1 MLKKIL
7 EVDPAKRMTPYQI
20 MDDPWMQM
28 TDAQASQVEVFS
40 DYEKQKIVS
49 EFEYY
54 NLTQENANDDPFLE

>member
-28 TDAQASQVEVFS
+28 TDPQASQVEVFS